1 MAKKFLA
8 LALVLMLVVSLAAC
22 TPPATDPTQP
32 QQGTNPK
39 DPTQQETLPT
49 VQHNEWAVENKIND
63 GSQTAAELYEL
74 AKKEGSVVLYS
85 ISSRCT
91 KVADSFNAQYPG
103 VVCEAY
109 DLGSGEIVEKITREH
124 EAGIVNCDV
133 VHCKDMDGTY
143 YQEFVL
149 ENIMH
154 VYRPDDITAHIPESL
169 RQYTMPM
176 YVELQNWFYNYELCD
191 EQPINSWW
199 DLTKPEWAGKFYF
212 TVPTSAGDIT
222 AALTALTAYSDEF
235 AANYKEVF
243 GKDIEYTCG
252 VENAVY
258 ELIYRLAKNNPLTLG
273 TDASLEALSLA
284 EEVYVAMGPSSKL
297 RNNASKGWKLKEIKI
312 EPYVGIPATNV
323 LYIVDHCPHPNAA
336 KLLVRW
342 MMGEADGT
350 GEGNKPFQTL
360 GGWSVRDDIA
370 DTEGMCTLEDM
381 NIVPENPAYV
391 YDNIS
396 DLIDF
401 CLSIAG

>member
-22 TPPATDPTQP
+22 TPTPTEP

-154 VYRPDDITAHIPESL
+154 VYRPNDITAHIPENL

-212 TVPTSAGDIT
+212 TVPTSTGDVT
-222 AALTALTAYSDEF
+222 ASLTALTAYSDDF
-235 AANYKEVF
+235 AANYEEVF
-243 GKDIEYTCG
+243 GEPIEYTNPWA

-258 ELIYRLAKNNPLTLG
+258 ELIWRLSQNNPLEAG
-273 TDASLEALSLA
+273 TDAALEGLSLA
-284 EEVYVAMGPSSKL
+284 EEVLIAMGPSSKL

-323 LYIVDHCPHPNAA
+323 LYIVDNCPHPNAA

-350 GEGNKPFQTL
+350 GEGNKPWQTL

-370 DTEGMCTLEDM
+370 DTEGMATLGEM
-381 NIVPENPAYV
+381 NIIPEDPVYV
-391 YDNIS
+391 YEHVS

-401 CLSIAG
+401 GLEITG